1 MSAPTTF
8 ADLNLH
14 TIAPEISLL
23 VLLAVVLLIEVFSRS
38 QATRLMHLITVVG
51 LVVIGVWQ
59 AVASASLVPTVG
71 MNGLTVIDPM
81 GALLKSGAAFAT
93 AGCLVYSR
101 EYLQQQRMGFGEF
114 HLFALF
120 AALGQF
126 IMISGNHLLTIYLG
140 IELLSL
146 ALYSAVA
153 LRRDSVVSVEAAM
166 KYFVLGALASGF
178 LLYGMSMIYGATGSL
193 DLATIADKVSSG
205 GAEQL
210 VMVFG
215 TVFLVAGLAFKLGVV
230 PFHMW
235 VPDVYQGAP
244 TATTLLI
251 GAAPKFAAFAITIRL
266 LVSGL
271 LGVAADWQQM
281 LLVLCVLS
289 LVVGN
294 FVALV
299 QTDLKRILAYSTIAH
314 MGFMLLAIASGV
326 VGDQA
331 GGAVDAY
338 ASSLFYVFIYAL
350 TTLGSFGVL
359 LLASRQG
366 YELASLD
373 DLKGLS
379 QSRPMLAWV
388 MLVLVFSLAGIPP
401 TAGFYAKLAVLESAV
416 AAGYVGL
423 AVFAV
428 MASLIGAFYY
438 LRMVKVMFFDPPA
451 EPDPDARPEGVA
463 DLPSGEG
470 EAPVR
475 PSGAAANPLCPVQ
488 SSVLSVNGL
497 AVLALGILP
506 GPLMAYCVYAVKAS
520 LAA

>member
-1 MSAPTTF
+1 
-8 ADLNLH
+8 
-14 TIAPEISLL
+14 
-23 VLLAVVLLIEVFSRS
+23 
-38 QATRLMHLITVVG
+38 
-51 LVVIGVWQ
+51 
-59 AVASASLVPTVG
+59 
-71 MNGLTVIDPM
+71 
-81 GALLKSGAAFAT
+81 
-93 AGCLVYSR
+93 
-101 EYLQQQRMGFGEF
+101 
-114 HLFALF
+114 
-120 AALGQF
+120 
-126 IMISGNHLLTIYLG
+126 
-140 IELLSL
+140 
-146 ALYSAVA
+146 
-153 LRRDSVVSVEAAM
+153 
-166 KYFVLGALASGF
+166 
-178 LLYGMSMIYGATGSL
+178 
-193 DLATIADKVSSG
+193 
-205 GAEQL
+205 
-210 VMVFG
+210 MVFG

-326 VGDQA
+326 VADQA

-366 YELASLD
+366 YEFASLD

-379 QSRPMLAWV
+379 QSRPILAWV

-438 LRMVKVMFFDPPA
+438 LRMVKFMFFDTPA
-451 EPDPDARPEGVA
+451 ESDPDTAPEA
-463 DLPSGEG
+463 SGESSSG
-470 EAPVR
+470 EAEALVGA
-475 PSGAAANPLCPVQ
+475 SGAAAAALCPVQ

-506 GPLMAYCVYAVKAS
+506 GPLMTYCVYAVKAS

>member
-1 MSAPTTF
+1 MTFSA
-8 ADLNLH
+8 LNLA
-14 TIAPEISLL
+14 TIAPEIALL
-23 VLLAVVLLIEVFSRS
+23 ALLAVVLLLEVFSRS
-38 QATRLMHLITVVG
+38 RAVMLMHLVSVGG
-51 LVVIGVWQ
+51 LVAIGVWQ
-59 AVASASLVPTVG
+59 AAASASIVPTVG
-71 MNGLTVIDPM
+71 MSGLTVVDPM
-81 GALLKSGAAFAT
+81 SALLKAGAAFAT
-93 AGCLVYSR
+93 AGCLVYAR

-126 IMISGNHLLTIYLG
+126 VMISGNHLLTIYLG

-193 DLATIADKVSSG
+193 EITVIADKLSSG
-205 GAEQL
+205 GAERL
-210 VMVFG
+210 PMVFG

-326 VGDQA
+326 VGEQA

-338 ASSLFYVFIYAL
+338 ASSLFYVVVYAI

-373 DLKGLS
+373 DLKGLAKTH
-379 QSRPMLAWV
+379 PGLAWV
-388 MLVLVFSLAGIPP
+388 MLTLVFSLAGIPP

-416 AAGYVGL
+416 AAGYVAL

-438 LRMVKVMFFDPPA
+438 LRLVKVMFFDAAIPA
-451 EPDPDARPEGVA
+451 SAATAESSLPGDAGVA
-463 DLPSGEG
+463 RLQDDATADAGIC
-470 EAPVR
+470 R
-475 PSGAAANPLCPVQ
+475 VQ
-488 SSVLSVNGL
+488 QSVLSANGL
-497 AVLALGILP
+497 AVLVLGIVP
-506 GPLMAYCVYAVKAS
+506 GPLMAYCVYAVKVS